1 MKALYLRV
9 STNEQNTA
17 RQQKE
22 GFTIFE
28 DKISGSVLFA
38 ERPSAKKLL
47 IQVEK
52 GNVTE
57 LHVHSIDRL
66 GRNTLD
72 IMQTI
77 QNLTAQGV
85 NVISEKEGLQTLING
100 KENPISKLM
109 IGILGTLAEFE
120 LSRIKERQTEGIAE
134 AKKRGVYLSNGG
146 NKPTETKTEF
156 LSKAKNKKCYN
167 LIKQGNSLRTS
178 AKLAEVSLGTASKI
192 SKMI

>member
-9 STNEQNTA
+9 STTEQNTA

-28 DKISGSVLFA
+28 DKVSGSTLFA
-38 ERPSAKKLL
+38 DRPAAKKLL
-47 IQVEK
+47 AQIEA

-77 QNLTAQGV
+77 QKLTAQGV

-100 KENPISKLM
+100 KENPIAKMM
-109 IGILGTLAEFE
+109 IGILATLATFE
-120 LSRIKERQTEGIAE
+120 LDRIKERQIEGIAE

-146 NKPTETKTEF
+146 NKPTETKEVF

-167 LIKQGNSLRTS
+167 LIKQGNSLRTA
-178 AKLAEVSLGTASKI
+178 AKLSEVSLGTASKI

>member
-17 RQQKE
+17 RQQKD
-22 GFTIFE
+22 GFTPFE
-28 DKISGSVLFA
+28 DKVSGSTLFA
-38 ERPSAKKLL
+38 DRPAAKKLL
-47 IQVEK
+47 AQIEA
-52 GNVTE
+52 GNITE

-77 QNLTAQGV
+77 QKLTAQGV

-120 LSRIKERQTEGIAE
+120 LDRIKERQTEGIAQ

-146 NKPTETKTEF
+146 NKPTETKEVF